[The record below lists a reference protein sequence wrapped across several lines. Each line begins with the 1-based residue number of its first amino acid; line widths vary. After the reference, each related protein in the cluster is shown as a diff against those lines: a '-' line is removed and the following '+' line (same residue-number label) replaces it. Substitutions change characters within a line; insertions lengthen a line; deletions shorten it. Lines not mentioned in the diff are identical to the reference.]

1 MHAWRV
7 ASGIVLAGLMTA
19 VAVFAVLFLWRTLP
33 VLNAPS
39 HTESLKLE
47 RTRNT
52 DVNIVRPIPPARTPR
67 DRIVTP
73 PPAMPKKP
81 KTAVVTG

>member
-7 ASGIVLAGLMTA
+7 ASGIVLAGLMAA
-19 VAVFAVLFLWRTLP
+19 VAVFAALFLWRALP

-39 HTESLKLE
+39 HGERLKLE
-47 RTRNT
+47 RTRNM
-52 DVNIVRPIPPARTPR
+52 DINIVRPVPPSQTPR

-73 PPAMPKKP
+73 PPTTPKKS
-81 KTAVVTG
+81 KTTVVAG